1 MGINHWICLAQNPII
16 IIIIPLFH
24 KNCQTTSLHNCQPK
38 KLILQQQILY
48 HFLKQQLLMY
58 LLLQFK
64 CQMQLELC
72 QNYCK
77 IFLLLKNQ
85 QQQLP
90 LLQIIRLPYQIRIV
104 LNYYYMACF
113 NQKVVLETYDDAT
126 HFSDESNSISI
137 LFPPLYFFEKTNE
150 QILLLQYYLLLL

>member
-1 MGINHWICLAQNPII
+1 MG
-16 IIIIPLFH
+16 
-24 KNCQTTSLHNCQPK
+24 K

-77 IFLLLKNQ
+77 NFLLLKNQ

-90 LLQIIRLPYQIRIV
+90 LLPIIRLPYQIRIV

-113 NQKVVLETYDDAT
+113 NQKVVLETYDDDAT

-137 LFPPLYFFEKTNE
+137 LFPPLFFEKTNK
-150 QILLLQYYLLLL
+150 YYSTTYYCSNL

>member
-1 MGINHWICLAQNPII
+1 MG
-16 IIIIPLFH
+16 
-24 KNCQTTSLHNCQPK
+24 TTSLHNCQPK

-48 HFLKQQLLMY
+48 HFLKHIQQLLMN

-77 IFLLLKNQ
+77 IFQLKNQ

-90 LLQIIRLPYQIRIV
+90 LLPIIRLPNQIRIV

-113 NQKVVLETYDDAT
+113 NQKVVLETYDDDAPL
-126 HFSDESNSISI
+126 FSDESNSISI
-137 LFPPLYFFEKTNE
+137 LFPPLFF
-150 QILLLQYYLLLL
+150 